1 MSNNNIYEI
10 SYTKQII
17 LKTLLY
23 KIYNKIYIIDIIYC
37 KLYTSLPNSNFYFS
51 GLEGALIFFYNNEEN
66 NFFLILY
73 DLNYYDILFKI
84 KIESYLINK
93 NILIPLN
100 NNLLILELNG
110 GFLGFLFPNEKE
122 GENFINK
129 LKENDRN
136 YTENYIIENNKILKN
151 KNNKENIIKILKQ
164 KFQRNL
170 NDNNELNINNEK
182 LIYNNNLEEILNCLD
197 YNKEK
202 NTFIFNGEKNLFEKF
217 INENNIPLENIEFIE
232 NESFNI
238 ENKKHFINILIN
250 HFVNDI
256 KNQKKLKDLYK
267 KNKLKENNKIKK
279 KPSNF
284 MKKRHYSSNIPPTL
298 KIENKL
304 KEINNN
310 EKNFSSKNIDF
321 KRLSIKNLNSNSKIE
336 KPKIDDKRYTMKP
349 EMKIINEINKDF
361 NNNDDN
367 IIPFETENEEDE
379 QINPF
384 LFENQNRNRI
394 YSRDDEEI
402 KFSLSRKNNILA
414 NKNNEEKIDDKE
426 TNKLIKEISGINMEE
441 NNNNEEK
448 NGRVFNDKENIKLN
462 NNVIQNQNVINNEQ
476 KIYNNI
482 ENNNIYE
489 EIKNNSID
497 INNINEENSLE
508 KNNIINEIKNN
519 LLKIKKNYEN
529 EENNNIISFEDINDK
544 ISFEKLKKINQ
555 ILKNAEIE
563 KKIFLDSKI
572 ENNERKEIEYILN
585 KLKTLIYNKINVSE
599 NKENANIDYCY
610 LIKKK

>member
-1 MSNNNIYEI
+1 MSNNNIYNI

-129 LKENDRN
+129 IKENDRN

-170 NDNNELNINNEK
+170 NDNNELNINNEQ
-182 LIYNNNLEEILNCLD
+182 LNYNNNLEEILNCLD

-202 NTFIFNGEKNLFEKF
+202 NKFIFNGEKNLFEKF

-284 MKKRHYSSNIPPTL
+284 MKKRHYSSNIPTI

>member
-1 MSNNNIYEI
+1 MSNKNIYEI
-10 SYTKQII
+10 SYSKQII

-129 LKENDRN
+129 IKENDRN

-170 NDNNELNINNEK
+170 NDNNELNINNEQ
-182 LIYNNNLEEILNCLD
+182 LNYNNNLEEILNCLD

-202 NTFIFNGEKNLFEKF
+202 NKFIFNGEKNLFEKF

-284 MKKRHYSSNIPPTL
+284 MKKRHYSSNIPTI